1 MHYFLGIFKVT
12 SENYDTL
19 KTALKELIE
28 ELSKIKEITI
38 DEKVFKIEFTSH
50 FLEVYR
56 CLIKWGTF
64 KTLFKILFHLFLGH
78 NLGHQL

>member
-38 DEKVFKIEFTSH
+38 DEKVFKIEFTQ
-50 FLEVYR
+50 R
-56 CLIKWGTF
+56 CDLKW
-64 KTLFKILFHLFLGH
+64 LANMNSIL
-78 NLGHQL
+78 